1 MIARCICTLDKEV
14 GMAAEPNPARERRSG
29 ERRSGLR
36 RQEDRRS
43 FARAIASALIAICGG
58 LVALFLFLGA
68 IGAFH
73 FDQAA
78 AASGAAAGLGL
89 IWFLVFLFRTRAGA
103 AYWAQR
109 PDRERRGF

>member
-1 MIARCICTLDKEV
+1 
-14 GMAAEPNPARERRSG
+14 MAEDITPPTERRSG
-29 ERRSGLR
+29 ERRGGLR
-36 RQEDRRS
+36 REEDRRR
-43 FARAIASALIAICGG
+43 FARTIGAALIAICGG

-73 FDQAA
+73 FGDAA

-89 IWFLVFLFRTRAGA
+89 IWFVVFLLRTRAGA